1 MSETLNTTVT
11 YYNPLTSILS
21 IASII
26 GMWKIFEDRGEKGW
40 KSLVPFL
47 NTLTFGRVCGEEER
61 AKSLM
66 IKNIILVL
74 MFLIMLPI
82 AAYILS
88 ISESSSVSSS
98 SGRSLGIILLILLLA
113 FLVLG
118 IIAYVQQIKLF
129 LAFDKVNEGPSWM
142 IILWL
147 LLPAGAYIYYAFIHK
162 NVTILEEPEYNREVV
177 TTLYKE
183 EDNTNEEN

>member
-1 MSETLNTTVT
+1 MSETFNTTVT

-21 IASII
+21 IVSII

-47 NTLTFGRVCGEEER
+47 NTLAFGRVCGEEDR
-61 AKSLM
+61 AKNLM

-74 MFLIMLPI
+74 MFLIMFPI
-82 AAYILS
+82 AVYIMS
-88 ISESSSVSSS
+88 VAESSSAPSSS
-98 SGRSLGIILLILLLA
+98 TKVLGIVLLILFLA
-113 FLVLG
+113 FLVLA
-118 IIAYVQQIKLF
+118 IVAYIQQIKLF

-162 NVTILEEPEYNREVV
+162 NITILEEPEYDREVV
-177 TTLYKE
+177 TTIYEE
-183 EDNTNEEN
+183 EDNANE